1 MVRHVKAI
9 IGVLAVIGFMTAGC
23 KNPVSPETILTPT
36 GVTVVFS
43 DGFGGDL
50 SNYKPTY
57 MINVG
62 DFYPQ
67 MQITTDAAHSG
78 THSITSASNRSALEH
93 DFKPALNRDTVAG
106 TTVVGIQFYI
116 MAKSS
121 GQTNF
126 TVQIGKNAGSS
137 GGLGKE
143 FGLGFDKSD
152 SVKCV
157 FYNLDDFTPQQDS
170 LLAPIQFNHWYK
182 CVVEI
187 DFTANSVAYYLDD
200 VLVKNMV
207 LSFDLKTMYGIDR
220 LLVFRG
226 LEGADGPQPYYAD
239 DIVVYKK

>member
-1 MVRHVKAI
+1 MVRNIKVI
-9 IGVLAVIGFMTAGC
+9 IGFLAVAVLMTTGC
-23 KNPVSPETILTPT
+23 KNPVSPETIATPS
-36 GVTVVFS
+36 GVTAMFS
-43 DGFGGDL
+43 DGFGGGL
-50 SNYKPTY
+50 SNYERTY
-57 MINVG
+57 MINTG
-62 DFYPQ
+62 DFYAQ
-67 MQITTDAAHSG
+67 MRITADAAHSG
-78 THSITSASNRSALEH
+78 THSITSDSNRSALEH

-106 TTVVGIQFYI
+106 TNVVGVQFYI

-152 SVKCV
+152 SIKCV
-157 FYNLDDFTPQQDS
+157 FYNLDDMTPQQDS
-170 LLAPIQFNHWYK
+170 LLAPIQLNHWYK

-187 DFTANSVAYYLDD
+187 NFAANSVAYYLDD
-200 VLVKNMV
+200 VLVKNMA

-226 LEGADGPQPYYAD
+226 MEGAEGSKPYYAD